1 MNNQMSN
8 PTQTLKISK
17 ATIDILKN
25 FSTINSSIHVPG
37 GNTLYTISATSNI
50 VAETKI
56 AEEFPSKFSIYDM
69 SQFLGSLSMFQEP
82 EFEFEEKCVWIY
94 DQNGSKI
101 KFFFCEEKLLPQMKH
116 HGKKPAKANTV
127 IKFDISGKQ
136 LSDLFRISSVLNVT
150 DININFTGEKL
161 ELVVKDKQNTSSNSY
176 TIDIKNYTEVD
187 VPKGFS
193 PHMNVNN
200 LKVVP
205 GDYGVEIGENNVAI
219 FKNKN
224 IDLTYWIALEINT
237 N

>member
-1 MNNQMSN
+1 MTN

-37 GNTLYTISATSNI
+37 GNTLYTISATSNM

-150 DININFTGEKL
+150 DININFLHLYIQRIIYEYTGADNYLYVEYIIN
-161 ELVVKDKQNTSSNSY
+161 EPNFKQ
-176 TIDIKNYTEVD
+176 
-187 VPKGFS
+187 
-193 PHMNVNN
+193 
-200 LKVVP
+200 
-205 GDYGVEIGENNVAI
+205 
-219 FKNKN
+219 
-224 IDLTYWIALEINT
+224 
-237 N
+237 

>member
-1 MNNQMSN
+1 MLQYIIYEDYKLAIRRY
-8 PTQTLKISK
+8 QLIS
-17 ATIDILKN
+17 
-25 FSTINSSIHVPG
+25 
-37 GNTLYTISATSNI
+37 
-50 VAETKI
+50 
-56 AEEFPSKFSIYDM
+56 
-69 SQFLGSLSMFQEP
+69 
-82 EFEFEEKCVWIY
+82 
-94 DQNGSKI
+94 
-101 KFFFCEEKLLPQMKH
+101 
-116 HGKKPAKANTV
+116 
-127 IKFDISGKQ
+127 
-136 LSDLFRISSVLNVT
+136 